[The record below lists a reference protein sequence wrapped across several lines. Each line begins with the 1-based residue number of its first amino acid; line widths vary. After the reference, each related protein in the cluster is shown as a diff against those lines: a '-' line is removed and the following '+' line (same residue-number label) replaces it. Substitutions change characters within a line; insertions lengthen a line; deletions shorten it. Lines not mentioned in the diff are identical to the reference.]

1 MNKTLLAI
9 ATLLSMALTAQD
21 TLEQLKLPEG
31 ENLLDNPTFQ
41 ENPDKPGQLPKWTGR
56 KDIRFFWIEENGRKI
71 LRAETSTPGYHLG
84 IGQRVRGLKPNTE
97 YLLYLAARGKI
108 SDGSISTLYHE
119 GRVPGQKKAVFASS
133 GGGMKKDFG
142 WHLFQKKFRTPA
154 NFKDGICT
162 LYAVL
167 FTGSCQIDIAQAGL
181 AECKPKKLPPPPIGA
196 ANLLNNPELKTS
208 SQTPGFPY
216 DWNIDFAKKKNGF
229 RYEQG
234 PDGCGIVTLL
244 LPVKGKIAEW
254 GEDSIGLKQAGL
266 RLNPGKKYR
275 IGAMIRTKNLKATRA
290 GLVVYNFGWSQ
301 SCEIPLPANTNG
313 WERVES
319 DVVLPKSRGEEYAFT
334 VFTLGCTAGEVSIKS
349 PYLIPMDEA
358 AAAGVEKAPVIHSLR
373 QIVPVAPLLSEM
385 SAEKPEMTF
394 AFRSVL
400 PKPETEYECRV
411 RIKSA
416 DGKQVLAQGT
426 FPLKENHIHAVFRK
440 LFPGKIL
447 LEGALIDKQ
456 TGKTFATGSYPAEL
470 TVPVKLSRPVEK
482 RLNMLTQRLLTA
494 DARDGKYVFSA
505 PRDGWVFIS
514 LSAGKSD
521 TAVKLDGNA
530 EPVIRAVSG
539 RPFETLRHVS
549 PGDHALE
556 LANTNGGKL
565 IVNSVPEILIN
576 GYPHGPEFNRAEM
589 RHRDYLENFYY
600 PNITTIAHGYRM
612 TPVQLKNLAGRGK
625 ELLNQT
631 MHARGRTLYE
641 TPEELVKRFRVK
653 PAGQGRTFDEIYM
666 GESRAVRIMT
676 QALERLTDCPAPMYF
691 WSSGVK
697 FHINGLNAAYFSSI
711 ANHAKGKGKF
721 IFECYARTQDT
732 EEKADIYLEDYL
744 NESIRRAKQLMP
756 DAEKYSLM
764 VLGMYTNAGN
774 YCTDTYAGPDVKA
787 FWNKVFYKWANDPEF
802 KDLAGVG
809 LYAWANGNE
818 ESLRWAAKLIRHY
831 VIEGNTED
839 LAAKYGYHYLP
850 GHLKN
855 GDFTE
860 GLAHWTAKGSVK
872 VVTVKN
878 LGRQYQKRMWFPPST
893 GDTACLFTRSDK
905 APNTLTTKITGLTPG
920 KTYVLRYL
928 LTDNADVKAKKSSGK
943 KILLRVKLDGA
954 QNITASSP
962 VAKYLAPDGVNIR
975 GYVNNVAVVFMAEKP
990 EAGLTFSDCAEDTAP
1005 GAPAGQEILLNKVSV
1020 TPYFT
1025 ETEY

>member
-1 MNKTLLAI
+1 MKKTFAVMSALLG
-9 ATLLSMALTAQD
+9 MALFAQEA
-21 TLEQLKLPEG
+21 LEQLKIPEG
-31 ENLLDNPTFQ
+31 ENLLANPTFQ
-41 ENPDKPGQLPKWTGR
+41 EKPDKPGQLLKWGGR
-56 KDIRFFWIEENGRKI
+56 KDIKFSWIEENGRKI

-84 IGQRVRGLKPNTE
+84 INQQVKNLKPNTE
-97 YLLYLAARGKI
+97 YLLYLAVRGKI
-108 SDGSISTLYHE
+108 SDGSIRILYHE
-119 GRVPGQKKAVFASS
+119 GRISGQKKAVFAKVCK
-133 GGGMKKDFG
+133 GMKKDFP
-142 WHLFQKKFRTPA
+142 WTLFQIKFRTPSE
-154 NFKDGICT
+154 FEGGVCSI
-162 LYAVL
+162 YAVL
-167 FTGSCQIDIAQAGL
+167 LYGTTQIDLAQAGL
-181 AECKPKKLPPPPIGA
+181 IECRPKALPLPLKGA
-196 ANLLNNPELKTS
+196 QNLLVNPELKTS
-208 SQTPGFPY
+208 SLTPGFPC
-216 DWNIDFAKKKNGF
+216 DWNMNFAERKESY
-229 RYEQG
+229 RYELDK
-234 PDGCGIVTLL
+234 DGCGIVTLL
-244 LPVKGKIAEW
+244 PFVKKSKIANFGDETVTLTQ
-254 GEDSIGLKQAGL
+254 SYLT
-266 RLNPGKKYR
+266 LNPGKKYR
-275 IGAMIRTKNLKATRA
+275 IGALVRTRNFKAPRS
-290 GLVVYNFGWSQ
+290 GLVVTNFGWSQ
-301 SCEIPLPANTNG
+301 AVGINSLPENTDG
-313 WERVES
+313 WKRIEA
-319 DVVLPKSRGEEYAFT
+319 DVILPKSRFCQYFFYVYT
-334 VFTLGCTAGEVSIKS
+334 VGCRVGEVQIKS
-349 PYLIPMDEA
+349 PYLIPIDADA
-358 AAAGVEKAPVIHSLR
+358 AEGIEKAPAIHTGR
-373 QIVPVAPLLSEM
+373 RITPVAPLLCQM
-385 SAEKPEMTF
+385 SAEKPQMTF
-394 AFRSVL
+394 SFRSVL
-400 PKPETEYECRV
+400 PKAETDYECRV

-416 DGKQVLAQGT
+416 DGKQVLAQGV
-426 FPLKENHIHAVFRK
+426 FPLKKNHIHAAFKK
-440 LFPGKIL
+440 LAPEKIL
-447 LEGALIDKQ
+447 LETELIDRQ
-456 TGKTFATGSYPAEL
+456 TGRTFASERYPAEL
-470 TVPVKLSRPVEK
+470 CTLKLTRPPEK

-530 EPVIRAVSG
+530 EPVIRAVPG
-539 RPFETLRHVS
+539 RPFETLRHVF
-549 PGDHALE
+549 PGDHMLE

-565 IVNSVPEILIN
+565 IVNSIPEILIN

-878 LGRQYQKRMWFPPST
+878 LGRQYQKRMWFPPSI

-905 APNTLTTKITGLTPG
+905 SPNTLTARIGGLTPG
-920 KTYVLRYL
+920 KQYVLRYL
-928 LTDNADVKAKKSSGK
+928 LVDNADIKAKKPSGK
-943 KILLRVKLDGA
+943 KILMRAKLDGA
-954 QNITASSP
+954 KNITASSP

-975 GYVNNVAVVFMAEKP
+975 GYVNNVAVVFKAEKP
-990 EAGLTFSDCAEDTAP
+990 EVDLTFSDWAEDTAP
-1005 GAPAGQEILLNKVSV
+1005 GAPVGQEILLNKVGV
-1020 TPYFT
+1020 TPYFS
-1025 ETEY
+1025 E